1 MIRFSTLGTIQ
12 LRATDDADVQAVLAQ
27 PMQVALLTYLVV
39 ARPRGFHRR
48 DTLLGLFWPELDTS
62 HARGAL
68 NQAVYRLRG
77 SLGREVVLGRGKEE
91 LGIDRQLVWSDVAA
105 FERAVEE
112 GSLRE
117 ALELYRGELL
127 AGFFLSGAPAWER
140 WLDAER
146 ARLRHMASGAAW
158 RLADDA
164 AAGRRQADTAYWGRR
179 AIALTPGDEASL
191 RRLIQLLDGI
201 GDRAGA
207 VRAYEEAAELFAA
220 EYETEP
226 SPETKAL
233 IENVLTRDRPR
244 QAPAGAAVSGS
255 AAADLAT
262 EPSAASG
269 AATRPTVAQRSS
281 RSSRDSRILSGVAA
295 AVLIGTILL
304 VALTVRGDASGDA
317 ANTSDAATGT
327 VTDAAGAEAR
337 GARVPE
343 ALTEYRRGA
352 YHLSQLGAEP
362 ARQARNSFQRALDL
376 DPTFA
381 DAWSGLSAS
390 LVRLSMMSV
399 VPADEAFPRA
409 RAAAERA
416 LELDPD
422 HGEAHA
428 LLAWTFASYY
438 WDTPAADSLFRQAL
452 DLAPNS
458 ALVHRAYARY
468 LRNQGRLDEALAEI
482 RKARKLDPLF
492 AFSHVEEGLIHYM
505 ARDYERA
512 IEQYEL
518 LLRIA
523 PEYRHVHTFIG
534 LAETQWGRYDEALA
548 AFSRVDPAGESP
560 VAIAARGYIY
570 GRTGRPDEA
579 RQMLDRLTG
588 GRGQSP
594 VVDMQRAVVHLGL
607 GEHDRALDLLERGLE
622 EPTWHMRLLKVE
634 PFHDPI
640 RHEPRFQA
648 ILRRVGLATVP

>member
-1 MIRFSTLGTIQ
+1 MIRFSTLGAIQ
-12 LRATDDADVQAVLAQ
+12 LRATEDAEVQAILSQ

-48 DTLLGLFWPELDTS
+48 DALLGLFWPELDTA

-105 FERAVEE
+105 FECAVEE

-117 ALELYRGELL
+117 GLELYRGELL
-127 AGFFLSGAPAWER
+127 AGYFLSGAPAWER
-140 WLDAER
+140 WLDVER
-146 ARLRHMASGAAW
+146 GRLRHMASEAAW
-158 RLADDA
+158 NLADDA
-164 AAGRRQADTAYWGRR
+164 AADRRQADTAYWGRR
-179 AIALTPGDEASL
+179 ALALMPGDEAAL
-191 RRLIQLLDGI
+191 RRLITLLDGI

-207 VRAYEEAAELFAA
+207 VRAYEEAAELYAT

-226 SPETKAL
+226 SPETQEL
-233 IENVLTRDRPR
+233 IEDVRARDRPR
-244 QAPAGAAVSGS
+244 ERQVAMPASEPAADPGIDSPSALPAGATPPG
-255 AAADLAT
+255 
-262 EPSAASG
+262 PPASI
-269 AATRPTVAQRSS
+269 RRSW
-281 RSSRDSRILSGVAA
+281 RRRVLSGVAVVSLIGALLMVARDGRRDASAGVAGNAADASA
-295 AVLIGTILL
+295 AVD
-304 VALTVRGDASGDA
+304 AAAPAEVRG
-317 ANTSDAATGT
+317 T
-327 VTDAAGAEAR
+327 
-337 GARVPE
+337 RVPE
-343 ALTEYRRGA
+343 ALTEYHRGV
-352 YHLSQLGAEP
+352 YHLTQLGAEP
-362 ARQARNSFQRALDL
+362 AHQARNAFQRALDL

-390 LVRLSMMSV
+390 LLRMSKMSL

-416 LELDPD
+416 IELDPG

-428 LLAWTFASYY
+428 LLARIFASYH
-438 WDTPAADSLFRQAL
+438 WDAPGADSLFREAL
-452 DLAPNS
+452 ALAPNS
-458 ALVHRAYARY
+458 AIAHREFARY
-468 LRNQGRLDEALAEI
+468 LRNLGRLDEALVEI
-482 RKARKLDPLF
+482 RTARELDPLF

-505 ARDYERA
+505 ARDYARA
-512 IEQYEL
+512 IEQYEI

-534 LAETQWGRYDEALA
+534 LAQTQWGRYDEALA

-570 GRTGRPDEA
+570 ARTGRHGEA
-579 RQMLDRLTG
+579 RRMLDRLASG
-588 GRGQSP
+588 AGPSP
-594 VVDMQRAVVHLGL
+594 VVDMQRALVHLGL

-634 PFHDPI
+634 PFYHPI
-640 RHEPRFQA
+640 RSDPRFQA
-648 ILRRVGLATVP
+648 ILRRVGLATAR